1 MYAAW
6 FGNAFIYIYLDV
18 NYRDDCSIFLIC
30 PLLFVFYNLAR
41 FYSLFCFFVCIFL
54 YVIFSLFCT
63 FFLLFVI
70 YLTPSSPSF
79 IILFEKYIVIF
90 LIIFIGTYIEI
101 RDWLEIK
108 IRNAEVCFSY
118 FFVNYIAF
126 PIFVFV
132 SVFWNFRLTFDVIRY
147 LFILLSSNWLWVFLV
162 HVVLKVQLWC
172 KDFPF
177 CFPLMLY
184 FTKPLSQRDSMY

>member
-1 MYAAW
+1 MVRECFHLHLSW
-6 FGNAFIYIYLDV
+6 CKLSWWLF
-18 NYRDDCSIFLIC
+18 SFLNLPIIIC
-30 PLLFVFYNLAR
+30 ILQFSTLLFSIL
-41 FYSLFCFFVCIFL
+41 FFVCIFL

-63 FFLLFVI
+63 FFLLFVV

-132 SVFWNFRLTFDVIRY
+132 SVFWDFRLTFDVIRY

-162 HVVLKVQLWC
+162 HVVLEVQLGC
-172 KDFPF
+172 KDFF
-177 CFPLMLY
+177 RFVFLWCYILLNLC
-184 FTKPLSQRDSMY
+184 LSGIVCTR